1 MLPTAYLTDRQLE
14 IWSLRLKGLS
24 KAEIGRRLGVT
35 RQAVY
40 DAEGVMLGKVESAL
54 IHAAESNMIEPR
66 FVDSAKGILLGY
78 SPANQQ
84 KVIITFSARNGV
96 QTWHYQQPDCSSCMW
111 VERCRS
117 RLISEAEERNVS
129 LSPEERR
136 LPPSKLAQHIF
147 SSIIPGLDG

>member
-14 IWSLRLKGLS
+14 IWSLRLKGFS

-40 DAEGVMLGKVESAL
+40 DAEGVMLEKVEQAL
-54 IHAAESNMIEPR
+54 IHAAESNMMEPR
-66 FVDSAKGILLGY
+66 YGDSSKGILLGY
-78 SPANQQ
+78 SPANQR

-111 VERCRS
+111 LERCRS

-129 LSPEERR
+129 LSPEDRR
-136 LPPSKLAQHIF
+136 LPPSELAQSIF
-147 SSIIPGLDG
+147 SSIIPELNE

>member
-24 KAEIGRRLGVT
+24 KAEIGRMLGVT

-40 DAEGVMLGKVESAL
+40 DAEGVMLEKVEQAL
-54 IHAAESNMIEPR
+54 IHTAESNMIEPR
-66 FVDSAKGILLGY
+66 YVDSATGILLGY
-78 SPANQQ
+78 SPASQQ
-84 KVIITFSARNGV
+84 KVIITFSALNGV
-96 QTWHYQQPDCSSCMW
+96 QTWHYQRPDCSSCRWM
-111 VERCRS
+111 ERCRS

-136 LPPSKLAQHIF
+136 LPPSKMAQRIF
-147 SSIIPGLDG
+147 SSILPELRE